1 MIIAQI
7 SDLHVGAPGQHLLGR
22 IDTAACLARCIN
34 SILLLQPRPDVVVA
48 SGDLVNAGAPEE
60 YRHLGKLLGPLPM
73 PVYLMPGNHDERSA
87 LRTSFGDHDYFS
99 SEGTLHFAIE
109 SEAVRLIMLDSVVA
123 GRDSGA
129 LDACQMEWL
138 EMTLA
143 AAPHRPTLIFM
154 HHPPIMTGIA
164 YMDEIALA
172 ADDAAKLAALVAR
185 HPRIERISC
194 GHVHRA
200 VQARWSGTTV
210 GICPSTAFA
219 YTLDLRGEGLAVT
232 TEPPAYQV
240 HYWNGAQLTTH
251 TVQVVD

>member
-1 MIIAQI
+1 
-7 SDLHVGAPGQHLLGR
+7 
-22 IDTAACLARCIN
+22 
-34 SILLLQPRPDVVVA
+34 
-48 SGDLVNAGAPEE
+48 
-60 YRHLGKLLGPLPM
+60 
-73 PVYLMPGNHDERSA
+73 
-87 LRTSFGDHDYFS
+87 
-99 SEGTLHFAIE
+99 
-109 SEAVRLIMLDSVVA
+109 
-123 GRDSGA
+123 
-129 LDACQMEWL
+129 MEWL

-154 HHPPIMTGIA
+154 HHPPIMTGIP

-200 VQARWSGTTV
+200 VQARWGGTAV

-219 YTLDLRGEGLAVT
+219 YTVKLRDEGLAVT
-232 TEPPAYQV
+232 TGEPPAYQV
-240 HYWNGAQLTTH
+240 HYWNGAQLATH